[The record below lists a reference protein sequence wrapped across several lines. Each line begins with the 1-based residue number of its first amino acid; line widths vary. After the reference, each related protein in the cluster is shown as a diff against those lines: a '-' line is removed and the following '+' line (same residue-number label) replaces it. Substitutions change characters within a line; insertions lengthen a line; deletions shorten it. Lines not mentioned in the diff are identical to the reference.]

1 MPQSTV
7 FQLCPGR
14 IVLSFIST
22 QQRIKCLAQGHDA
35 AHDPQ
40 PFNPE
45 PSTLQL
51 SQNVHMNAC
60 PLAGLGMAKVGR
72 QEERKTKSSQTSMR
86 QAGQSGRQPDREPDC
101 KNNEDVDSQGNEGM
115 QA

>member
-1 MPQSTV
+1 
-7 FQLCPGR
+7 
-14 IVLSFIST
+14 
-22 QQRIKCLAQGHDA
+22 
-35 AHDPQ
+35 
-40 PFNPE
+40 
-45 PSTLQL
+45 
-51 SQNVHMNAC
+51 MNAC
-60 PLAGLGMAKVGR
+60 PLVGLGMAKVGM